1 MEKTYRV
8 TRFPKSSGLADEVA
22 LLCTKSNGRD
32 LKLSIA
38 DLEGYVACNMILYPH
53 VNSGVVVS
61 KISDYHLIID
71 QDSQPLLEVVESEII
86 ENPIMDIY
94 DQSSN

>member
-1 MEKTYRV
+1 MEKNYRV

-38 DLEGYVACNMILYPH
+38 DLEGYVACAMILYPST
-53 VNSGVVVS
+53 NSGVVVS
-61 KISDYHLIID
+61 RISDYHLIID
-71 QDSQPLLEVVESEII
+71 QDSQPLLEVVDSDII

>member
-1 MEKTYRV
+1 MERIFRV
-8 TRFPKSSGLADEVA
+8 TRFPKSSSLADEIA

-32 LKLSIA
+32 TKISISFI
-38 DLEGYVACNMILYPH
+38 EGYVACAIILYPH
-53 VNSGVVVS
+53 SNSGIVVS
-61 KISDYHLIID
+61 RISDYHLIID
-71 QDSQPLLEVVESEII
+71 QDSQPLIEILETEIF